1 MPAFA
6 TSTSTGPCASSAVL
20 KASSTA
26 AESRTSQVATVRPGT
41 ASPERE
47 VMVTSSPS
55 AGSLRAMASPIPRLP
70 PVTRTDRLICGDTS
84 GRTRQQVQFWRAYR
98 HRQRDG
104 GARPADQRAALGV
117 LQPEADLEPDLE
129 VRDLAIGDLAADLGH
144 LEPVQVPQGL
154 RRAVQ
159 RAADRGLDSLRGCA
173 HDLGDTIGTFAH
185 VPSRVEI

>member
-1 MPAFA
+1 MSGCP
-6 TSTSTGPCASSAVL
+6 TGARRL
-20 KASSTA
+20 SST
-26 AESRTSQVATVRPGT
+26 P
-41 ASPERE
+41 
-47 VMVTSSPS
+47 TSS
-55 AGSLRAMASPIPRLP
+55 
-70 PVTRTDRLICGDTS
+70 
-84 GRTRQQVQFWRAYR
+84 
-98 HRQRDG
+98 
-104 GARPADQRAALGV
+104 ADQRAALGV